1 MRFETF
7 APLAGYPHA
16 FTLRDPSDDT
26 RAAGFPAQLAE
37 ALGYPSGDEVRISPR
52 GVTRPTISTKK
63 VATFVGRVTDAAS
76 FLTDG
81 YSGQFAAA
89 EQPHGNGVAVV
100 DQPGTVGG
108 VDALITRR
116 AGLPL
121 IIRCADCVPVFI
133 FDRAAPAIALIH
145 SGKKGTLANVVG
157 ATVAA
162 LRPSAGVAFIGPS
175 IGPCHYEVDLWTA
188 IEAQLRA
195 AGITEIHNP
204 RVCTACHLDRY
215 YSYRAERGQTGRM
228 FALLALAGGRA
239 SRRAERETLTG
250 TSSVSFQ
257 LAHSYSGQAGS

>member
-7 APLAGYPHA
+7 APLAGYSHA
-16 FTLRDPSDDT
+16 FTLRQVTDET
-26 RAAGFPAQLAE
+26 RTAGFPAEFART
-37 ALGYPSGDEVRISPR
+37 LGYSS
-52 GVTRPTISTKK
+52 
-63 VATFVGRVTDAAS
+63 
-76 FLTDG
+76 
-81 YSGQFAAA
+81 FAAA
-89 EQPHGNGVAVV
+89 EQTHGNGVAVV
-100 DQPGTVGG
+100 DQSGTVGG

-175 IGPCHYEVDLWTA
+175 IGSCHYEMDLWTA

-195 AGITEIHNP
+195 AGIAEIHNP
-204 RVCTACHLDRY
+204 RICTACHLDRY

-228 FALLALAGGRA
+228 FALLALP
-239 SRRAERETLTG
+239 
-250 TSSVSFQ
+250 
-257 LAHSYSGQAGS
+257 